1 MSVSPSEA
9 WHEGTNMLTALR
21 IDPAQV
27 RGWVMSEVGRLIKE
41 LDTKTTINSDEELIF
56 CVNSIIEEHPTLK
69 LEELRACFNM
79 IRKGKFGKLYERLKT
94 PEILDCL
101 CRYEGEVRVL
111 IMEKKMH
118 EDKFIKREETIEA
131 ISASGLKDVVDEM
144 VIEPIESKGEGLGTR
159 LRKKLKWDDK

>member
-1 MSVSPSEA
+1 
-9 WHEGTNMLTALR
+9 MLTALPV
-21 IDPAQV
+21 DPAHD

-41 LDTKTTINSDEELIF
+41 LDMKTTINSDEELIF
-56 CVNSIIEEHPTLK
+56 CVNSIIEEHPTIK

-79 IRKGKFGKLYERLKT
+79 IRMGKFGKLYERLKT

-118 EDKFIKREETIEA
+118 EQKFTKQEETVEA
-131 ISASGLKDVVDEM
+131 IGASGLKDVVDKM
-144 VIEPIESKGEGLGTR
+144 VIEPIESKGEGIGTR
-159 LRKKLKWDDK
+159 LRKKLKWSK

>member
-1 MSVSPSEA
+1 
-9 WHEGTNMLTALR
+9 MLTALR

-27 RGWVMSEVGRLIKE
+27 RGWVMAEVGRLIKE
-41 LDTKTTINSDEELIF
+41 LDTKTTINSDDELIF

-111 IMEKKMH
+111 IIEKKMH
-118 EDKFIKREETIEA
+118 EDRFVKQKATVKA
-131 ISASGLKDVVDEM
+131 ISESGLKEVVDEM
-144 VIEPIESKGEGLGTR
+144 VIEPIERKGEGLGTR
-159 LRKKLKWDDK
+159 LRKKLNWEE